1 MMLKKMYESLK
12 GDPKGIEIMEKVL
25 NVMDKHM
32 AQLKEAHPDKYK
44 DLDDCIYVI
53 ANGYHFNQD
62 MLTEYLD
69 KMVNDDGS
77 KAPKWTVAET
87 TQVAN
92 SSGIKFD
99 KFNEY
104 DWNYVM
110 NMIYSDYVSIL
121 GSNVSSY
128 AKMAEKFLMDK
139 DAPEGKALRYA
150 MAMKY

>member
-1 MMLKKMYESLK
+1 MSNQFEEVREDIEEMNKKQMNAYELAIHTMEQNYK
-12 GDPKGIEIMEKVL
+12 REKFIVKILVAIIMIL
-25 NVMDKHM
+25 L
-32 AQLKEAHPDKYK
+32 A
-44 DLDDCIYVI
+44 I
-53 ANGYHFNQD
+53 NGYFAYVFTTTIVEETI
-62 MLTEYLD
+62 TEE
-69 KMVNDDGS
+69 
-77 KAPKWTVAET
+77 WTMMET

-139 DAPEGKALRYA
+139 DAPDGKALRYA

>member
-1 MMLKKMYESLK
+1 MSNQFEEVREDIEEMNKKQMNAYELAIHTMEQNYKREKFIVKILVS
-12 GDPKGIEIMEKVL
+12 IIMIL
-25 NVMDKHM
+25 L
-32 AQLKEAHPDKYK
+32 A
-44 DLDDCIYVI
+44 I
-53 ANGYHFNQD
+53 NGYFAYVFTTTIV
-62 MLTEYLD
+62 M
-69 KMVNDDGS
+69 
-77 KAPKWTVAET
+77 ET

-92 SSGIKFD
+92 SSGVKFD

-139 DAPEGKALRYA
+139 DAPDGKALRYA

>member
-1 MMLKKMYESLK
+1 MSNRFEEVREDIEEMNKKQMNAYELAIHTMEQNYK
-12 GDPKGIEIMEKVL
+12 REKFIVKILVAIIMIL
-25 NVMDKHM
+25 L
-32 AQLKEAHPDKYK
+32 A
-44 DLDDCIYVI
+44 I
-53 ANGYHFNQD
+53 NGYFAYVFTTTTVVEETI
-62 MLTEYLD
+62 TEE
-69 KMVNDDGS
+69 
-77 KAPKWTVAET
+77 WTVMET

-99 KFNEY
+99 KFNKY

-139 DAPEGKALRYA
+139 DAPDGKALRYA

>member
-1 MMLKKMYESLK
+1 MSNQFEEVREDIEEMNKKQMNAYELA
-12 GDPKGIEIMEKVL
+12 IHTMEQ
-25 NVMDKHM
+25 N
-32 AQLKEAHPDKYK
+32 YK
-44 DLDDCIYVI
+44 REKFIVKILVSIIVI
-53 ANGYHFNQD
+53 LLAINGYFAYVFTTTIV
-62 MLTEYLD
+62 M
-69 KMVNDDGS
+69 
-77 KAPKWTVAET
+77 ET

-92 SSGIKFD
+92 SSGVKFD

-139 DAPEGKALRYA
+139 DAPDGKALRYA

>member
-1 MMLKKMYESLK
+1 MSNQFEEVREDIEEMNKKQMNAYELAIHTMEQNYKREKFIVKILVS
-12 GDPKGIEIMEKVL
+12 IIMIL
-25 NVMDKHM
+25 L
-32 AQLKEAHPDKYK
+32 A
-44 DLDDCIYVI
+44 I
-53 ANGYHFNQD
+53 NGYFAYVFTTTIV
-62 MLTEYLD
+62 M
-69 KMVNDDGS
+69 
-77 KAPKWTVAET
+77 ET

-128 AKMAEKFLMDK
+128 AKMSEKFLMDK
-139 DAPEGKALRYA
+139 DAPDGKALRYA